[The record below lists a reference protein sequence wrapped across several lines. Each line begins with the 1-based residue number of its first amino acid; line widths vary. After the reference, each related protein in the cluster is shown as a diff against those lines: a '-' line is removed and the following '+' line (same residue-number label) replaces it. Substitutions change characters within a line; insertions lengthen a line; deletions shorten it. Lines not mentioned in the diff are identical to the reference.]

1 MQLPIFEKY
10 IDELIE
16 KSTLDVPA
24 WNIEKAREG
33 KAAGWNYIDGC
44 MILALL
50 EIYNATGEKKYY
62 EFADAFIDHRVQE
75 DGTITKYSVEEYNI
89 DNVNAGKTLFALY
102 ALNGKEKY
110 RKAIDLIYSQVETQ
124 PRTEE
129 GNFWHKK
136 IYPNQV
142 WLDGMY
148 MGQPFY
154 MEYETKFDDKKH
166 YDDIFHQF
174 ANVVKYMRD
183 PETGLYYHGYDASKK
198 AFWCNKET
206 GLSQNFWLRALG
218 WYSMALLDTL
228 SKCEPGEEY
237 KAEYDNLKKV
247 FVDLIDSM
255 LKFQDES
262 GMWYQLPALGG
273 REPNYLETSGS
284 AIMAYSLLKGVRL
297 GFLPESYRAY
307 GLKAFQGIC
316 DRYLKE
322 KDGTADNLADN
333 RPRQIEFNRLNLTY
347 TVMSKRKLHTL
358 VDEHMVSG
366 WDDPRMPTLCGM
378 RRRGYSP
385 ESIRKF
391 IDSIGY
397 TKFDALNDVALLEAA
412 VRDDLN
418 KKACRVSAVLDPVK
432 LVITNY
438 PDGETEE
445 MEAINNPENE
455 ADGTH
460 TITFSKELWIERADF
475 MEDAPKKFFR
485 LAPGRE
491 VRLKNAY
498 IVKCTGCTKDAEG
511 RITEIQAEYDPE
523 SKSGMAGANRRV
535 KGTIHWVSAS
545 HCLPAEVRE
554 YDRLFCVEN
563 PSADDRDFRELLNPD
578 SLRVNKGCYVE
589 PYLAEKHPGDYL
601 QFQRIGYFMMDLDS
615 TADHLVFNKTVGL
628 KDAWA
633 KKQGGGAKK

>member
-1 MQLPIFEKY
+1 MVIGSGPIVIGQAAEFDYAGTQACRSLKEEGVEVILVNSNPATIMTDKDIADKVY
-10 IDELIE
+10 IEPLNVKVLEQIIE
-16 KSTLDVPA
+16 KEKPDSILPTLGGQAGLNLGMELEESGFLAAHNVKLLGTTAATIRNAEGRQEFKDLMERIGEPCAASKVVENVEDGVEFTNTIGYPVVLRPA
-24 WNIEKAREG
+24 YTLGGSGGGIAHNQVELEEILENGLRLSRVGQVLVERCI
-33 KAAGWNYIDGC
+33 AGWNYIDGC

-183 PETGLYYHGYDASKK
+183 PKTGLYYHGYDASKK

-273 REPNYLETSGS
+273 QEPNYLETSGS

-322 KDGTADNLADN
+322 KDGHLSLGGICLVAGLGPEDN
-333 RPRQIEFNRLNLTY
+333 RRRDGSFEYYMSEPIVEDDAKGVGPLLLAY
-347 TVMSKRKLHTL
+347 T
-358 VDEHMVSG
+358 E
-366 WDDPRMPTLCGM
+366 M
-378 RRRGYSP
+378 RR
-385 ESIRKF
+385 
-391 IDSIGY
+391 
-397 TKFDALNDVALLEAA
+397 
-412 VRDDLN
+412 
-418 KKACRVSAVLDPVK
+418 LD
-432 LVITNY
+432 
-438 PDGETEE
+438 G
-445 MEAINNPENE
+445 
-455 ADGTH
+455 
-460 TITFSKELWIERADF
+460 
-475 MEDAPKKFFR
+475 
-485 LAPGRE
+485 
-491 VRLKNAY
+491 
-498 IVKCTGCTKDAEG
+498 
-511 RITEIQAEYDPE
+511 
-523 SKSGMAGANRRV
+523 
-535 KGTIHWVSAS
+535 
-545 HCLPAEVRE
+545 
-554 YDRLFCVEN
+554 
-563 PSADDRDFRELLNPD
+563 
-578 SLRVNKGCYVE
+578 
-589 PYLAEKHPGDYL
+589 
-601 QFQRIGYFMMDLDS
+601 
-615 TADHLVFNKTVGL
+615 
-628 KDAWA
+628 
-633 KKQGGGAKK
+633 